1 MNGERLWMNSAESA
15 VGSDMRPRPPRHL
28 LAYGVVIA
36 LIALSFGW
44 QMLHGIC
51 PVP

>member
-1 MNGERLWMNSAESA
+1 MNARDIA
-15 VGSDMRPRPPRHL
+15 VTTDMRRLPKPKPLL
-28 LAYGVVIA
+28 LAYAVVIA
-36 LIALSFGW
+36 VIAVSFGW

>member
-1 MNGERLWMNSAESA
+1 MIRERSNVLVNMRI
-15 VGSDMRPRPPRHL
+15 RPRPTRAL
-28 LAYGVVIA
+28 LFYASVTG
-36 LIALSFGW
+36 LIAFSFAW

>member
-1 MNGERLWMNSAESA
+1 MTGMRRRLK
-15 VGSDMRPRPPRHL
+15 PKPLL
-28 LAYGVVIA
+28 LAYAVVIA
-36 LIALSFGW
+36 VIAFSFGW

>member
-1 MNGERLWMNSAESA
+1 MIIPAFAVTKHVRL
-15 VGSDMRPRPPRHL
+15 RPRPTRHL

-36 LIALSFGW
+36 LIAFSFGW

>member
-1 MNGERLWMNSAESA
+1 
-15 VGSDMRPRPPRHL
+15 MRKRFAGL
-28 LAYGVVIA
+28 YVLVIVA
-36 LIALSFGW
+36 IAASFAW

>member
-1 MNGERLWMNSAESA
+1 MR
-15 VGSDMRPRPPRHL
+15 RPRPKRLL
-28 LAYGVVIA
+28 LAYAVVIA
-36 LIALSFGW
+36 LIAFSFGW

>member
-1 MNGERLWMNSAESA
+1 
-15 VGSDMRPRPPRHL
+15 MRRRSPRVI
-28 LAYGVVIA
+28 LAYAFVILA
-36 LIALSFGW
+36 IAASFGW

>member
-1 MNGERLWMNSAESA
+1 MIIPAFA
-15 VGSDMRPRPPRHL
+15 VITHMRARPTRHL

-36 LIALSFGW
+36 LIAFSFGW

>member
-1 MNGERLWMNSAESA
+1 MARRVRKRTTTVVLFYA
-15 VGSDMRPRPPRHL
+15 VVT
-28 LAYGVVIA
+28 LAIVAGFA
-36 LIALSFGW
+36 W

>member
-1 MNGERLWMNSAESA
+1 MRKWFTRLYLVMI
-15 VGSDMRPRPPRHL
+15 L
-28 LAYGVVIA
+28 
-36 LIALSFGW
+36 LIATSFAW

>member
-1 MNGERLWMNSAESA
+1 VR
-15 VGSDMRPRPPRHL
+15 RKL
-28 LAYGVVIA
+28 LPYYLAFIV
-36 LIALSFGW
+36 LIAASFAW

>member
-1 MNGERLWMNSAESA
+1 MRLR
-15 VGSDMRPRPPRHL
+15 VRPKPVVF
-28 LAYGVVIA
+28 AYAAVIA
-36 LIALSFGW
+36 AIVISFAM

>member
-1 MNGERLWMNSAESA
+1 MTGLRKRRTI
-15 VGSDMRPRPPRHL
+15 V
-28 LAYGVVIA
+28 LAGYILVIS
-36 LIALSFGW
+36 LIVASFTW

>member
-1 MNGERLWMNSAESA
+1 MVAGNY
-15 VGSDMRPRPPRHL
+15 GSVTPVSPIMRVRFRPRSL
-28 LAYGVVIA
+28 VFTYAFVIA
-36 LIALSFGW
+36 AIVFSFAW

>member
-1 MNGERLWMNSAESA
+1 
-15 VGSDMRPRPPRHL
+15 MRRWFLPIYGL
-28 LAYGVVIA
+28 VILAIA
-36 LIALSFGW
+36 ASFVW

>member
-1 MNGERLWMNSAESA
+1 MNAPAAGVPPGRMARRRRYRLLYA
-15 VGSDMRPRPPRHL
+15 
-28 LAYGVVIA
+28 VVIA
-36 LIALSFGW
+36 LITISFGW

>member
-1 MNGERLWMNSAESA
+1 MRTRPKRFVAGYA
-15 VGSDMRPRPPRHL
+15 VVTL
-28 LAYGVVIA
+28 LIVA
-36 LIALSFGW
+36 SFAW

>member
-1 MNGERLWMNSAESA
+1 MNDGHRAVMSGMRRLKPKP
-15 VGSDMRPRPPRHL
+15 VL
-28 LAYGVVIA
+28 FAYAVVIA
-36 LIALSFGW
+36 AIAVSFGW

>member
-1 MNGERLWMNSAESA
+1 MKRIAAHVSD
-15 VGSDMRPRPPRHL
+15 DMRTRQRRFVAAYAIVTL
-28 LAYGVVIA
+28 LIVA
-36 LIALSFGW
+36 SFAW

>member
-1 MNGERLWMNSAESA
+1 MRT
-15 VGSDMRPRPPRHL
+15 RPRTRFTL
-28 LAYGVVIA
+28 LYAAVIV
-36 LIALSFGW
+36 LIVASFGW